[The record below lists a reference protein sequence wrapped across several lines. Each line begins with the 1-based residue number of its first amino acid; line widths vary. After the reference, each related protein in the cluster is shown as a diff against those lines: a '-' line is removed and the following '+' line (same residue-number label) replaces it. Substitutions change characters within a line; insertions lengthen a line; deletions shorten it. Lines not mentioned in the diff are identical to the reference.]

1 MKMNSKQKYILSLL
15 AVLIIGM
22 ILGILITGRIVNRRV
37 DRLQEYFT
45 EQGFGRQFMM
55 VLDPT
60 PEQMD
65 KIRPILRNYALKN
78 HENMI
83 QYRKGQ
89 AELMINLQK
98 DLKPYL
104 TPDQISR
111 LEDLRNR
118 WDRRFWW
125 QRQRQMM
132 RMRHGRGP
140 GMGPG
145 GPGGPGGPDN
155 PDRGPGGPMPI
166 E

>member
-1 MKMNSKQKYILSLL
+1 MNNKQKYILSLL
-15 AVLIIGM
+15 AVLVIGM
-22 ILGILITGRIVNRRV
+22 VLGILITGRIVNRRV

-60 PEQMD
+60 PKQMA
-65 KIRPILRNYALKN
+65 KIRPILRNYAMKN

-104 TPDQISR
+104 TSDQIRR

-125 QRQRQMM
+125 QRQRQM
-132 RMRHGRGP
+132 RMHRGP

-145 GPGGPGGPDN
+145 GPRGPGGPGGPGV
-155 PDRGPGGPMPI
+155 PPPI
-166 E
+166 D

>member
-1 MKMNSKQKYILSLL
+1 MNNKQKYILSLL

-22 ILGILITGRIVNRRV
+22 VLGILITGRIVNRRV

-60 PEQMD
+60 PEQMA
-65 KIRPILRNYALKN
+65 KIRPILRDYAMKN

-104 TPDQISR
+104 TSDQIRR
-111 LEDLRNR
+111 LDDLRNR

-125 QRQRQMM
+125 QRQRQMQM
-132 RMRHGRGP
+132 RMRRGGRP
-140 GMGPG
+140 DMRPG
-145 GPGGPGGPDN
+145 GPGGPGGS
-155 PDRGPGGPMPI
+155 GGEKPPLPPM